1 MSSNH
6 RVNQTTTS
14 SSNKH
19 SNRKKST
26 EFYMP
31 YHKGIPDFNNNN
43 GSSVTI
49 NTIKIDCIFN
59 FNKRKDVID
68 KWNTEIS
75 LIILTNPDELSHAK
89 ALLLLVEH
97 KSAGITQDFING
109 TTWNEDLHGED
120 LFDQIINGIYMMFL
134 GIDFMTNK
142 DQESQKLLEKA
153 RQNLA
158 KAQLCDICLLDDFT
172 CFYEANLYKLSS
184 GEFHSWIDAY
194 LMKIPIVGEK
204 AKERGNREKNHFTM
218 HSLGF
223 VTKIV
228 KEEIATYCDFSNKQT
243 VKTL

>member
-1 MSSNH
+1 
-6 RVNQTTTS
+6 
-14 SSNKH
+14 
-19 SNRKKST
+19 
-26 EFYMP
+26 MP
-31 YHKGIPDFNNNN
+31 YHKSIPDFKNNN
-43 GSSVTI
+43 SSSTTI
-49 NTIKIDCIFN
+49 NTIKLDCIFN

-75 LIILTNPDELSHAK
+75 LIIQTNPEEFSYAK

-97 KSAGITQDFING
+97 KSVGIIQDFIKG
-109 TTWNEDLHGED
+109 TTWNEDLHG
-120 LFDQIINGIYMMFL
+120 LN
-134 GIDFMTNK
+134 FMTDK

-172 CFYEANLYKLSS
+172 CFYETNLYKFSS

-204 AKERGNREKNHFTM
+204 AKERGNKEKNHLTM
-218 HSLGF
+218 HSFGF
-223 VTKIV
+223 ATKIV
-228 KEEIATYCDFSNKQT
+228 KEEITTYCDFSNKQKT

>member
-6 RVNQTTTS
+6 GVNQAN
-14 SSNKH
+14 SSN
-19 SNRKKST
+19 SNKRSYRNMNT
-26 EFYMP
+26 EFSMP

-43 GSSVTI
+43 GSSATT
-49 NTIKIDCIFN
+49 NTIKINCIFN
-59 FNKRKDVID
+59 FNKRKDLID

-75 LIILTNPDELSHAK
+75 LIIQTNPEEFSHAK

-97 KSAGITQDFING
+97 KSVVVIQDFIKG

-120 LFDQIINGIYMMFL
+120 LFDQIINAIYMMFL
-134 GIDFMTNK
+134 VLDFMTDK

-172 CFYEANLYKLSS
+172 CFYETNLYKLSS

-194 LMKIPIVGEK
+194 LMKIPIFGEK
-204 AKERGNREKNHFTM
+204 AKERWNREKNHLTM

-223 VTKIV
+223 ATKIV
-228 KEEIATYCDFSNKQT
+228 KE
-243 VKTL
+243 